1 MATNHRDT
9 NIRKWIQ
16 HRFNEKGIEG
26 IVFRKHMHK
35 PTVKITSEIEKKIV
49 DMATKNPRGYY
60 GLPLSTWSL
69 RVLAGYVC
77 LQGTKPCEHYKSYS
91 DKKHTYKT
99 WN

>member
-1 MATNHRDT
+1 MY
-9 NIRKWIQ
+9 
-16 HRFNEKGIEG
+16 
-26 IVFRKHMHK
+26 K
-35 PTVKITSEIEKKIV
+35 PTVKKITPEIEKNIV
-49 DMATKNPRGYY
+49 DMTATKNPRDYY

-91 DKKHTYKT
+91 DKKYTYKT